1 MDGEEPVLHVR
12 AGAQCSGR
20 ADEHAHFAFA
30 DLLEQGLLLLR
41 VLLLCGEHDLVLGDA
56 QVDEAAFQIGL
67 DIPLAGRR
75 GGRVAEH
82 ELRGLLCGMLLPYLV
97 DLLGADLHLASFHGL
112 DVRIGHVEQFR
123 VETDLPAVV
132 RDVEHVVVRR
142 VHGSVTHQ
150 FRPLHERVHGLFL
163 RFGRLD
169 GDGDHV
175 AVGHVQVKL
184 VGGQQVRVVVERAH
198 QFGQVVEFR
207 EPLLDLVSAAFR
219 LDLDAFDDAAVRVGP
234 AGERC
239 HALGSE

>member
-1 MDGEEPVLHVR
+1 
-12 AGAQCSGR
+12 
-20 ADEHAHFAFA
+20 
-30 DLLEQGLLLLR
+30 
-41 VLLLCGEHDLVLGDA
+41 
-56 QVDEAAFQIGL
+56 
-67 DIPLAGRR
+67 
-75 GGRVAEH
+75 
-82 ELRGLLCGMLLPYLV
+82 MLLPYLV

-198 QFGQVVEFR
+198 QFGQVVDFANR
-207 EPLLDLVSAAFR
+207 CLIWYPLPSGLTSTLSTMP
-219 LDLDAFDDAAVRVGP
+219 AVRCWP
-234 AGERC
+234 AGER
-239 HALGSE
+239 LPRPGL